1 MNYKTTIVQKEMKSS
16 ILYIDA
22 ANSINDIR
30 IAEKSIWVENIPKY
44 GYNMFYL
51 LFTNKKNKIEKNVL
65 NNIISSRKYNSYLL
79 SYIVLTYNLIKTLK
93 TSKPSFVIVRN
104 RADIGVIV
112 LCLGKFF
119 KFKSVYIKAF
129 PQLELMIS
137 KTSNKLRILV
147 LKLVLQWEIF
157 LMKRSD
163 ILIVRS
169 KKYDSL
175 LKKKYKIRHK
185 TLIIPMGVNMALL
198 TEINQ
203 ETKERIRTD
212 YSLSKAFLGVYV
224 GTLDKSRN
232 IEFII
237 NVIKDVQTNHS
248 NLDFL
253 IIGGEQNDIARLKQ
267 YAVNN
272 NVDIVFTG
280 NLDRKN
286 LFNLLQM
293 ADFSISAIPPT
304 KVFEMLSPTKV
315 YESLQHSCPVLINR
329 EIPDQYEIIKQSQAG
344 LIHNYKKEEFV
355 SSIDQILKGEFD
367 LKTMGENGYNYII
380 KNSTYTVMTNQIIK
394 ELQQFED

>member
-280 NLDRKN
+280 NLDRKD

-304 KVFEMLSPTKV
+304 KVFEISSPTKV
-315 YESLQHSCPVLINR
+315 FESMSLRCPVIANNEIKEQR
-329 EIPDQYEIIKQSQAG
+329 EIIEISEGGILVDYKQ
-344 LIHNYKKEEFV
+344 EEFV
-355 SSIDQILKGEFD
+355 DAILSILQGNVD
-367 LKTMGENGYNYII
+367 LKSMGEKGHAYVLEHRNYE
-380 KNSTYTVMTNQIIK
+380 NMTLDIVH
-394 ELQQFED
+394 ELEKYI

>member
-1 MNYKTTIVQKEMKSS
+1 MTKKTKNK
-16 ILYIDA
+16 ILYIDV
-22 ANSINDIR
+22 ANSIDDIR
-30 IAEKSIWVENIPKY
+30 IAEKSIWVEEIPKH
-44 GYNMFYL
+44 GYQVHYL
-51 LFTNKKNKIEKNVL
+51 LMNDRVSKKIKSAEATITTRYKSF
-65 NNIISSRKYNSYLL
+65 IL
-79 SYIVLTYNLIKTLK
+79 SYIVFVFRLIKVVRTFHPKFIVIRNRVDLA
-93 TSKPSFVIVRN
+93 SFVFIFYGL
-104 RADIGVIV
+104 ISKI
-112 LCLGKFF
+112 KI
-119 KFKSVYIKAF
+119 VYIKAF

-137 KTSNKLRILV
+137 KTSNKIRVLV

-169 KKYDSL
+169 KKHDLL
-175 LKKKYKIRHK
+175 LKEKYRIRRN
-185 TLIIPMGVNMALL
+185 TLIISMGVNMALL
-198 TEINQ
+198 KEINQ

-212 YSLSKAFLGVYV
+212 YGLSKAFLGVYFGV
-224 GTLDKSRN
+224 LGKGRK

-237 NVIKDVQTNHS
+237 DIIKDVQTNHS